1 MARPVFQ
8 NQPDQNDSMKTLLQL
23 FCKSLNI
30 LLAVLLAGL
39 GGGCDTIQEHSAT
52 CALWRGSRDNSHCR
66 PQADP
71 DLKLFDSEHL
81 PDVLVE
87 YNAVSDRRKGVQRRA
102 YCIKASSKRIA
113 AGKPPRFVDPRRAAG
128 LAPIVVLK
136 SPAQTNSLSFTN
148 VIFAVR
154 QGNTFI
160 LFRPESAPEYCL
172 LPSYPDGK
180 TFASWQCAALMP
192 VALTADA
199 VVVVV
204 AVTVVGT
211 VVGFVA
217 ACQSN
222 LTVRP

>member
-1 MARPVFQ
+1 
-8 NQPDQNDSMKTLLQL
+8 MKTARQL
-23 FCKSLNI
+23 FSKSLNV
-30 LLAVLLAGL
+30 LLAFLLAGL

-52 CALWRGSRDNSHCR
+52 CTLWRDSRDDSHCR

-71 DLKLFDSEHL
+71 DLKLFDSEHP

-87 YNAVSDRRKGVQRRA
+87 YIAVSDRRKGVQRRA
-102 YCIKASSKRIA
+102 YFLNASSKRIA
-113 AGKPPRFVDPRRAAG
+113 AGKPPRFVDSRRAAG
-128 LAPIVVLK
+128 LAPIVVSK
-136 SPAQTNSLSFTN
+136 SPAQTNSLAFTN

-180 TFASWQCAALMP
+180 VFGSWQCAALTP
-192 VALTADA
+192 IALTADA

-204 AVTVVGT
+204 AVAVVGT